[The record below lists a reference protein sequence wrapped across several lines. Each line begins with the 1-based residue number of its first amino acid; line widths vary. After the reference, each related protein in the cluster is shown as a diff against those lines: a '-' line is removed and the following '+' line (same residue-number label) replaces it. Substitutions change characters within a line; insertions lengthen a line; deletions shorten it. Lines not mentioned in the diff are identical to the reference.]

1 MPDARLVPAYSV
13 RTGRKLADPVPEH
26 YFDHPVI
33 GKSVRRTPRS
43 AAKSNT
49 DTPAS
54 GENDKEK

>member
-1 MPDARLVPAYSV
+1 MTKFVPAYSA

-43 AAKSNT
+43 AAKNT
-49 DTPAS
+49 TAPTAGDDTQ
-54 GENDKEK
+54 KEK